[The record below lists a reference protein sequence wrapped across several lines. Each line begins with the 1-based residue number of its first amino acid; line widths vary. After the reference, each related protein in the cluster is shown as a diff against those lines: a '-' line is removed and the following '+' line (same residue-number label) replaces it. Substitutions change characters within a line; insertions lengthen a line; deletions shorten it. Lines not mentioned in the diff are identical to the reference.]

1 MSNEGRR
8 RGHTCCMMC
17 LSIFLFGLWWSLA
30 LAVSRVASS
39 VNNRLMD
46 SLNVEVSLKR
56 CNIKPTVSQCLW
68 PDLCIDSQLVLL

>member
-1 MSNEGRR
+1 MRTEERR
-8 RGHTCCMMC
+8 RGRTCCMMC

-46 SLNVEVSLKR
+46 SLKVEVSLNNSNKS
-56 CNIKPTVSQCLW
+56 CKIKS
-68 PDLCIDSQLVLL
+68 D